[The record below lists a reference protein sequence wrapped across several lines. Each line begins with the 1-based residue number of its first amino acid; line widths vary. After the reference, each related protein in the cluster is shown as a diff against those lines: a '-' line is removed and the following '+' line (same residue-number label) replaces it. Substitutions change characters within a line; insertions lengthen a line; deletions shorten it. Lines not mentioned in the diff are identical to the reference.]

1 MFTNQQSCSN
11 GHFYNLHASKTQKSR
26 NINKKITTNKK
37 NTLSLL
43 TGTRPGVLVEVRD
56 SRTGYFIPV
65 RYGLGL
71 LPDGIVVGTSSP
83 SASPGNHLE
92 KVTLTVLVFGPEWVS
107 YERSR
112 RMQHA
117 KMREISARVFFVK
130 ISKSQDSMIYT
141 ILRFFRIHI
150 PKMDSFANVSVTR
163 PGRPPARTV
172 HIIF

>member
-1 MFTNQQSCSN
+1 M
-11 GHFYNLHASKTQKSR
+11 
-26 NINKKITTNKK
+26 
-37 NTLSLL
+37 
-43 TGTRPGVLVEVRD
+43 RD
-56 SRTGYFIPV
+56 SRTGYFIPA

-71 LPDGIVVGTSSP
+71 WPDGKIVGAPPPPPP

-112 RMQHA
+112 RMRHA

-141 ILRFFRIHI
+141 IFSFFRIHI

-163 PGRPPARTV
+163 PGRPSARPPV
-172 HIIF
+172 MDHRLSNWFVFQYFSVQN